1 VSKLHIFDMDG
12 TLLAGSACLELSR
25 SVDQL
30 EAVEAM
36 EREWSRG
43 HLDHARYWLELLPL
57 WEGMTDEN
65 INRAFERSAWIG
77 GIADVW
83 RDIADRGEHSAVIS
97 MSPDFFVQRLTRWG
111 LEIGHG
117 CPITLGAPFEAS
129 TMVGPETKAEIA
141 TDLMRHY
148 GLTVDDCVAYGD
160 SASDIP
166 LFRAL
171 RHTVAVN
178 ATESVRE
185 LAAVGYDGDDLRQ
198 AYSAGRALLA
208 LGSRGGAQR

>member
-1 VSKLHIFDMDG
+1 MPKLHIFDMDG
-12 TLLAGSACLELSR
+12 TLLTGSACLELSR
-25 SVDQL
+25 SVNQL

-36 EREWSRG
+36 EREWSLGR
-43 HLDHARYWLELLPL
+43 LDHVRYWIELLPL
-57 WEGMTDEN
+57 WEAMTDEH
-65 INRAFERSAWIG
+65 IDRAFEDSAWID

-111 LEIGHG
+111 LGTGHG
-117 CPITLGAPFEAS
+117 CPITLGTPFDAS
-129 TMVGPETKAEIA
+129 TMVEPETKVEIA
-141 TDLMRHY
+141 KELMRRY
-148 GLTVDDCVAYGD
+148 DLTPDDCVAYGD

-178 ATESVRE
+178 ASEALRE
-185 LAAVGYDGDDLRQ
+185 LAAVTYEGGDLRE
-198 AYSAGRALLA
+198 AYAAGRALLA
-208 LGSRGGAQR
+208 